1 MLLKEYKNF
10 YEGPVIYGIYN
21 QESDK
26 WYIGSCINFRARIR
40 RHYYYLRVNQHHS
53 SKLQRSW
60 NKYGE
65 ECFQVII
72 LEECSSVPAKDLGYI
87 KIEYIRKYDSVD
99 NGYNMV
105 EIYHACTEGR
115 HLTSEQINKFRK
127 TRMLPVT
134 AIDRKTNIVL
144 GEFDSVSAAAEA
156 FHTQS
161 TNVSQCCKG
170 KLNYMKDAVFVY
182 TKDYDPNKDYRTEGH
197 GKGVPKS
204 PAHIEKMKLNKF
216 CKILYKYDLDFNLIK
231 TYQSR
236 AEAERQEGFKREGL
250 RCKLNK
256 NLDGFIYS
264 HEKYEKDIV

>member
-65 ECFQVII
+65 DCFQVII
-72 LEECSSVPAKDLGYI
+72 LEDCSSISYKELGYVCM
-87 KIEYIRKYDSVD
+87 ED
-99 NGYNMV
+99 
-105 EIYHACTEGR
+105 H
-115 HLTSEQINKFRK
+115 HLTTEQINKFRK

-134 AIDRKTNIVL
+134 AIDRKTNAVL
-144 GEFDSVSAAAEA
+144 GEFDSVSDAALA
-156 FHTQS
+156 FGTQS
-161 TNVSQCCKG
+161 TNISRCCKG
-170 KLNYMKDAVFVY
+170 TLNYMKGAVFVY
-182 TKDYDPNKDYRTEGH
+182 TKDYDPDKDYRTEGH

-204 PAHIEKMKLNKF
+204 PEHLEKMKLNKF
-216 CKILYKYDLDFNLIK
+216 CKVLYKYDSNYNLIK

-236 AEAERQEGFKREGL
+236 SEAERQEGFKKEWL
-250 RCKLNK
+250 RKRLNK
-256 NLDGFIYS
+256 NLNGFIYS

>member
-26 WYIGSCINFRARIR
+26 WYIGSCANFRLRIR
-40 RHYYYLRVNQHHS
+40 RHYYYLRLNQHHS

-65 ECFQVII
+65 DCFQVII
-72 LEECSSVPAKDLGYI
+72 LEECSSIPEKELGYI
-87 KIEYIRKYDSVD
+87 EIKYIRKYNSVD

-105 EIYHACTEGR
+105 EIYHACTNDR
-115 HLTSEQINKFRK
+115 HLTSEQIDKFRK

-144 GEFDSVSAAAEA
+144 GRFDSVSDAASA
-156 FHTQS
+156 FNIQS
-161 TNVSQCCKG
+161 TNVSRCCKG
-170 KLNYMKDAVFVY
+170 TLNYMKGAVFVY

-204 PAHIEKMKLNKF
+204 PEHKEKMKLNKF
-216 CKILYKYDLDFNLIK
+216 CKVLYKYDLNYNLLA

-236 AEAERQEGFKREGL
+236 SEAERQEGFKREWL
-250 RCKLNK
+250 RIRLNK